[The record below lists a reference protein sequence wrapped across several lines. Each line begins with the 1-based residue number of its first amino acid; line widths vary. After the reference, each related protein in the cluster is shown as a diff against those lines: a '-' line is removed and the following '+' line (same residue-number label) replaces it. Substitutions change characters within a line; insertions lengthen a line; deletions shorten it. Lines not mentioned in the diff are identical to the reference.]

1 MPASLCPPASAGVL
15 ACFRAGGLFPSSALE
30 PAGQFVGLM
39 SIFIAGAP
47 KEHPAGYF
55 ANRHRDIEL
64 AGDVQEIIFHPLRC
78 NLWAQADAHRVG
90 RSPRARI
97 T

>member
-1 MPASLCPPASAGVL
+1 MPASLRPPASAGAL

-47 KEHPAGYF
+47 KNDAAGHLT
-55 ANRHRDIEL
+55 NRDRNIQL
-64 AGDVQEIIFHPLRC
+64 ASD
-78 NLWAQADAHRVG
+78 AQ
-90 RSPRARI
+90 
-97 T
+97 